1 MSDSGSVVRLD
12 GGRWRGRAR
21 DFGSHEGEQRR
32 RMALIGE
39 FASGTA
45 HDLGNLFAVIM
56 MALERLHGSQR
67 TGELERQAECAL
79 NAAETGMAVT
89 RALLRVA
96 SNQIERS
103 EVFDPNACIR
113 RFASLLREA
122 AGLRVRLHLALAPG
136 VWQIVADPHATVLAL
151 LNFTMNARDAMPTGG
166 DLYIASA
173 NVALRGEVGGLTG
186 NFVALS
192 AVDTGTGMP
201 KHIIA
206 QASRPFFTTK
216 GPGRGTGL
224 GLAKVR
230 EFAQRSGGVLVV
242 ESEQGRGTT
251 VTLYLPRGVRQ

>member
-1 MSDSGSVVRLD
+1 MSDSGIVVRLD
-12 GGRWRGRAR
+12 VGRRRGRAR
-21 DFGSHEGEQRR
+21 DFASHDGEQRR

-67 TGELERQAECAL
+67 TGELERQAECAFE
-79 NAAETGMAVT
+79 AAATGMAVT

-96 SNQIERS
+96 SNQTERA

-122 AGLRVRLHLALAPG
+122 AGLRVRLHLALEPN

-166 DLYIASA
+166 DLYIAST

-186 NFVALS
+186 DFVALS
-192 AVDTGTGMP
+192 AVDNGAGMT
-201 KHIIA
+201 KSVMA
-206 QASRPFFTTK
+206 QACRPFFTTK
-216 GPGRGTGL
+216 GAGRGTGL
-224 GLAKVR
+224 GLARVR
-230 EFAQRSGGVLVV
+230 EFAERAGGALAI
-242 ESEQGRGTT
+242 ESDEGRGTT
-251 VTLYLPRGVRQ
+251 ITVYLPRAVGH